1 VVFVAGSLDSPS
13 HVEPR
18 GRGRPGGHCFS
29 SGEKGVLE
37 MSDNI
42 QRVDKIRCP
51 TCSRLVTVTATY
63 RQTSSEEQTMVA
75 FECTMEGMCGNPL
88 WDPCPMYVASME
100 RVAPRRPRE

>member
-1 VVFVAGSLDSPS
+1 M
-13 HVEPR
+13 
-18 GRGRPGGHCFS
+18 
-29 SGEKGVLE
+29 E

-42 QRVDKIRCP
+42 QRVEEIRCP
-51 TCSRLVTVTATY
+51 TCGRLVTVTATY
-63 RQTSSEEQTMVA
+63 RQTGSEEQTMVA